1 LTNGALSVILYL
13 IKKAYMKNQTNTALV
28 DHIKSL
34 PTYQKIMQEREEE
47 KKRDREIMF
56 ETGLPCIVFGVIA
69 GLIMGEL
76 LLRIS

>member
-1 LTNGALSVILYL
+1 MRAMKETYKTNP
-13 IKKAYMKNQTNTALV
+13 ALV

-34 PTYQKIMQEREEE
+34 DTYKKIMQEREEE

-69 GLIMGEL
+69 GMIIGEL